1 MKQQRSYQGRFQP
14 SYPGKYKGD
23 PTNIIY
29 RSLWER
35 KLMVW
40 CDRNESILEW
50 GSEEIVIPYRSPVD
64 GRIHRYFPDFYIRAR
79 TRQGGIEKFII
90 EVKPK
95 AQCAPPKKPKRQTKR
110 YINEVKTYAVND
122 AKWKAAKEFCDDRRM
137 KFIILTEKELKV

>member
-79 TRQGGIEKFII
+79 TRQGGIEKYIV

-95 AQCAPPKKPKRQTKR
+95 APVCAPQEAPKA
-110 YINEVKTYAVND
+110 N
-122 AKWKAAKEFCDDRRM
+122 
-137 KFIILTEKELKV
+137 